1 MKSVVFSDGSL
12 TAGKRMRRIDGY
24 GCKQRIQFFF
34 AILVDEPPRLGVQLM
49 HSEHANP
56 VLCHRR
62 SQRIPA
68 LILFID
74 KLVRKPRQN
83 VAFVSQT

>member
-1 MKSVVFSDGSL
+1 
-12 TAGKRMRRIDGY
+12 MRRIDGY
-24 GCKQRIQFFF
+24 GCKQWIQLFF
-34 AILVDEPPRLGVQLM
+34 AILVHEPPRLGVQFM

-62 SQRIPA
+62 SQPIPA

-74 KLVRKPRQN
+74 KVMRKPRQN
-83 VAFVSQT
+83 VALVSQT